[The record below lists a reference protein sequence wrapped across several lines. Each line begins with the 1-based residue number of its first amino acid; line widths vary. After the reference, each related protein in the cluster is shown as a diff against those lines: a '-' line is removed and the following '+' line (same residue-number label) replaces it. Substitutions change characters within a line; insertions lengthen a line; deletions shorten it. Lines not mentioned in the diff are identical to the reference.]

1 MTERIKLVLE
11 TYREDPLGARENLR
25 VMINEDQRGFMTAA
39 ARMLSQ
45 EDKTAFQPVI
55 EILARGEGVT
65 QQLCDP
71 ELLDKDTSIEL
82 AQRIAAIEP
91 RLDTK
96 LVSLLPGRGSE
107 SCDGAEALMAERAL
121 EILDAISASM
131 RLVPLLAHLTGH
143 PDPRLRAKISKLV
156 GRTVHNSRALE
167 ERLNEVDPRVRA
179 NAVESLWG
187 ERAPW
192 APRLLWKATHDVNN
206 RVAGNALF
214 GLYDLQDEKVIPHIV
229 SMGEHHKP
237 LFRST
242 AAWTMGRTG
251 DPQFLPAL
259 DKLSR
264 DLYAFVRKNARKA
277 IAQINNPDVAA
288 DSFEA
293 TSQNQ

>member
-1 MTERIKLVLE
+1 MTERIRLVLE
-11 TYREDPLGARENLR
+11 TYREDPLGARQHLR
-25 VMINEDQRGFMTAA
+25 VLINEDQRGFVTAA
-39 ARMLSQ
+39 AQLLSQ

-55 EILARGEGVT
+55 ETLARGAGVI

-71 ELLDKDTSIEL
+71 ELLDKDSSIEL

-96 LVSLLPGRGSE
+96 LVSLLPGRGSVT
-107 SCDGAEALMAERAL
+107 CDGANAVVAERAL

-131 RLVPLLAHLTGH
+131 RLVPMLAHLIGH
-143 PDPRLRAKISKLV
+143 PNPRLRAKISKLV
-156 GRTVHNSRALE
+156 GRTIRNARALE

-187 ERAPW
+187 EKAPW
-192 APRLLWKATHDVNN
+192 APTLLWKATHDVNN

-229 SMGEHHKP
+229 SMAEHPKP

-251 DPQFLPAL
+251 DKQFLPAL
-259 DKLSR
+259 EKLTR
-264 DLYAFVRKNARKA
+264 DLYALVRKNARKA
-277 IAQINNPDVAA
+277 IEQINKPEAVPD
-288 DSFEA
+288 SLEA
-293 TSQNQ
+293 TSQNR